1 MAIRRGRR
9 PIMKNIQKV
18 ALASLVAG
26 TATAAG
32 DANAA
37 FDTFIKFDGIQ
48 GESTMKGEEGAI
60 KISSFEFSGKSVADT
75 STTGLASGK
84 RQLSEIVIQ
93 KPADAASISLF
104 KSFLTG
110 ENLKGNVE
118 IDFVTTSHNGTAT
131 PYLKYELTN
140 VFITSYALSSGG
152 DRPTES
158 LSLNFQKIAAVFTGQ
173 VPGATVGAAPPS
185 VSWDLAALKVE

>member
-1 MAIRRGRR
+1 
-9 PIMKNIQKV
+9 MKNIQKV
-18 ALASLVAG
+18 ALASLVAS
-26 TATAAG
+26 TATAAA

-37 FDTFIKFDGIQ
+37 YDAFIKFEGIQ

-60 KISSFEFSGKSVADT
+60 KITSFEFSGTSVADT

-93 KPADAASISLF
+93 KSADAASISLF

-110 ENLKGNVE
+110 ENVKGNVE
-118 IDFVTTSHNGTAT
+118 IDFVTTGHGGGGTAT

-140 VFITSYALSSGG
+140 VFITSYSLSSGG

-158 LSLNFQKIAAVFTGQ
+158 LSLNFQKIAATYTGQ

>member
-1 MAIRRGRR
+1 
-9 PIMKNIQKV
+9 MKNIQKV
-18 ALASLVAG
+18 ALASLVAS

-37 FDTFIKFDGIQ
+37 FDAFIKLEGIQ

-60 KISSFEFSGKSVADT
+60 KITSFEFSGTSVADT
-75 STTGLASGK
+75 TATGLASGK
-84 RQLSEIVIQ
+84 RTISEIVIQ
-93 KPADAASISLF
+93 KSADAASISLF

-110 ENLKGNVE
+110 EHVKGNVE
-118 IDFVTTSHNGTAT
+118 IDFVTTEHNGTAT

-140 VFITSYALSSGG
+140 VLITSYSLSSGG

-158 LSLNFQKIAAVFTGQ
+158 LSLNFQKISATFTGK
-173 VPGATVGAAPPS
+173 VPGATAGAVAPS
-185 VSWDLAALKVE
+185 VGWNLVAQKLE

>member
-1 MAIRRGRR
+1 
-9 PIMKNIQKV
+9 MKNIQKV
-18 ALASLVAG
+18 ALASLVAS
-26 TATAAG
+26 TATAAA

-37 FDTFIKFDGIQ
+37 FDAFIKLEGIQ

-60 KISSFEFSGKSVADT
+60 KITSFEFSGTSVADT
-75 STTGLASGK
+75 ATGLASGK
-84 RQLSEIVIQ
+84 RTLSEIVIQ
-93 KPADAASISLF
+93 KSADAASISLF

-110 ENLKGNVE
+110 EHLQGKVE
-118 IDFVTTSHNGTAT
+118 IDFVQTQHGAGGTAV

-140 VFITSYALSSGG
+140 VLITSYALSSGG

-158 LSLNFQKIAAVFTGQ
+158 LSLNFQKIAATYTGQ

-185 VSWDLAALKVE
+185 VGWNLAAQKLE